1 MSWIHIDDIV
11 GAIRHALAKD
21 EVMAAVNGV
30 SPEPVTNADFGRA
43 LGRALSRPAFLPAP
57 AFALKIGFGEMST
70 ILLEGQKVLP
80 KKLLDT
86 GYRFR
91 FPNLPGALADILARK
106 R

>member
-1 MSWIHIDDIV
+1 
-11 GAIRHALAKD
+11 
-21 EVMAAVNGV
+21 
-30 SPEPVTNADFGRA
+30 
-43 LGRALSRPAFLPAP
+43 
-57 AFALKIGFGEMST
+57 MST

-91 FPNLPGALADILARK
+91 FPNLPGALADILSRK